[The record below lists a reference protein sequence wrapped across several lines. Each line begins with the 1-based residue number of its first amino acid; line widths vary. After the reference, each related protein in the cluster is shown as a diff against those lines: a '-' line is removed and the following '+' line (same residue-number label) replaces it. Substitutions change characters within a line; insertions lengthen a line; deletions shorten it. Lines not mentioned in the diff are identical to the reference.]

1 MADEDDQDGAARA
14 FEDMRAEFS
23 VLRRG
28 VEALPGVWEDNR
40 PPDYTPNFVR
50 IEKAISVF
58 ERRLAAVEA
67 QPALKRTPEQ
77 YAGAIEQA
85 GRGAVVAAVQRL
97 DQAVRDANGLG
108 QTMTTV
114 IGTVRAQRDQRERV
128 IWAAA
133 LGLWFGL
140 IVGVAAFNP
149 IVNAVHYV
157 VSAF

>member
-1 MADEDDQDGAARA
+1 MAEDDDQNGAARA

-40 PPDYTPNFVR
+40 PPDYTPSFASIEHR
-50 IEKAISVF
+50 IAAF

-77 YAGAIEQA
+77 YAAAIEHA
-85 GRGAVVAAVQRL
+85 GRAAVAGPIQKL

-108 QTMTTV
+108 RELAAV
-114 IGTVRAQRDQRERV
+114 IGTVREQRDQRDRV
-128 IWAAA
+128 IWVGAF
-133 LGLWFGL
+133 GVWFGL
-140 IVGVAAFNP
+140 IVGLGAFNP
-149 IVNAVHYV
+149 IMNAVSYV
-157 VSAF
+157 VSMF